1 MAMEG
6 RIDAM
11 HEENVRSTCL
21 HTCTIVV
28 VSGTGT
34 LYYAQIPLYMK
45 NVSCTMYNAVIEA
58 NRYTFTV
65 QCRVSNVVVV
75 WDDQRPTNGTAV
87 LYATL

>member
-11 HEENVRSTCL
+11 HEENVVRSTCL

-34 LYYAQIPLYMK
+34 L
-45 NVSCTMYNAVIEA
+45 CTDTIVHEKCIMYNV
-58 NRYTFTV
+58 
-65 QCRVSNVVVV
+65 
-75 WDDQRPTNGTAV
+75 
-87 LYATL
+87 

>member
-11 HEENVRSTCL
+11 HDENVRSTCL

-45 NVSCTMYNAVIEA
+45 NVSYTAVIEA

-65 QCRVSNVVVV
+65 Q
-75 WDDQRPTNGTAV
+75 
-87 LYATL
+87 